1 MLKQL
6 IQSSHHHPSFY
17 TFGSFRLT
25 RDLQF
30 CVQTQVAGGPSAD
43 ESPRSCVHRCPTFC
57 ISCGGPD
64 LPCGPFWLH
73 SHGRPSAPPLQHRR
87 IDIGVNVRAANVKI
101 GLKLLFSRLTAPS
114 QPPTLAQ
121 KLVANEPMLTLQL
134 HRLVFKAVFNNSV
147 SFCFCLVSPP
157 KGPARLLQSTF
168 NSPLKE
174 KKLINLH
181 LLTTSGANPVQI
193 TQLATNN

>member
-1 MLKQL
+1 MALLQT
-6 IQSSHHHPSFY
+6 SHREAASTGVQPSA
-17 TFGSFRLT
+17 S
-25 RDLQF
+25 
-30 CVQTQVAGGPSAD
+30 VAGVLTYPVDPSGYI
-43 ESPRSCVHRCPTFC
+43 HM
-57 ISCGGPD
+57 G
-64 LPCGPFWLH
+64 
-73 SHGRPSAPPLQHRR
+73 GRPTGAPPLQHRR